1 MAKRQTDKV
10 KGCRKGGRNKK
21 WCEIY
26 RKSGTREKNKLA
38 RMKRTARLQPNNNA
52 LLTQLADVLASNPR

>member
-1 MAKRQTDKV
+1 MAKRQKDKV

-26 RKSGTREKNKLA
+26 RKSGTREKNKKA
-38 RMKRTARLQPNNNA
+38 RILRTLRKQPNNA
-52 LLTQLADVLASNPR
+52 LLRATLVAMN